1 MSKRE
6 DRIREAASLHVKI
19 GQLQRYCELM
29 VELGEVTVTSEIG
42 NLKQRRPWATN
53 GNREMNVSFWA
64 HFNATTPSLASYQNR
79 NFLVWGDERKKKRPK
94 RVLKSRLT
102 SVTEKCLCLSSLV
115 IYRGNLRSYV

>member
-29 VELGEVTVTSEIG
+29 VELGEVTATSEIG

-79 NFLVWGDERKKKRPK
+79 SFLVLGDERKKKAK
-94 RVLKSRLT
+94 KSIKIPADVRD
-102 SVTEKCLCLSSLV
+102 
-115 IYRGNLRSYV
+115 